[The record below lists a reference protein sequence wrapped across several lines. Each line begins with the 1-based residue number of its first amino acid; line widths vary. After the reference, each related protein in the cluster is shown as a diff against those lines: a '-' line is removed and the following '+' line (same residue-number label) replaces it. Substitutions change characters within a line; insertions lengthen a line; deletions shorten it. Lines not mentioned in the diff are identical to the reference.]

1 MGAWEWPVF
10 CPPFSFQYE
19 LGKEECG
26 KSSTQL
32 IFFSI
37 SVNRNLRS
45 LLSASLSTKI
55 ILLALLER
63 IYTTFWIFFVLQWMW
78 NGLSMMS
85 AKEDSES
92 LRIETLRERIFFAA
106 RDGLAITLYAL
117 LSELSSPQQSELL
130 SQVKRH

>member
-1 MGAWEWPVF
+1 
-10 CPPFSFQYE
+10 
-19 LGKEECG
+19 
-26 KSSTQL
+26 
-32 IFFSI
+32 
-37 SVNRNLRS
+37 
-45 LLSASLSTKI
+45 
-55 ILLALLER
+55 
-63 IYTTFWIFFVLQWMW
+63 MW